1 MWATASLPLGASRPP
16 IFARSLTNRVNPNS
30 LKLRASFSDY
40 PLASKIMVRNLPF
53 STSESR
59 LKEEFSTFGQVAEV
73 KVARDEA
80 TKRSKGYAFIQYTSQ
95 DDAML
100 AIEEMDSK
108 NFEGRVIHVDLAKPV
123 KNVGR
128 SPITSGPPMDNN
140 PPKQDMEE
148 D

>member
-40 PLASKIMVRNLPF
+40 PLASKIMVRI
-53 STSESR
+53 
-59 LKEEFSTFGQVAEV
+59 